1 MYGPIVADAALA
13 VVGVLKQRMAQRIE
27 LNPSEVTTS
36 LTKRDVA
43 SITEASQ
50 ELSRRK
56 GRCAG
61 AVLSVSA
68 FERKLLLADVQQDAS
83 APADVLVNAVHEA

>member
-36 LTKRDVA
+36 LTTRDVA
-43 SITEASQ
+43 SIT
-50 ELSRRK
+50 
-56 GRCAG
+56 
-61 AVLSVSA
+61 
-68 FERKLLLADVQQDAS
+68 
-83 APADVLVNAVHEA
+83 